1 MSTSSGARE
10 PDPNRWKALAV
21 CLLSGFMTLL
31 DISIVNVALPTIR
44 TGLHAPQNDLEWIV
58 SGYALSL
65 GMLLVPSGRLG
76 DARGRRP
83 VWMAGVI
90 GFVLASAA
98 CGAAPSSS
106 FLVGARVVQGI
117 AGGFVT
123 PQVSGFIQTLFAGE
137 ERAKAF
143 GAFGTMVGISTAV
156 GPLLGGVLISLFGTH
171 SGWRVVFFVNL
182 PVGIIALALAR
193 RYLPAPPPRDASRR
207 TDLDPIGV
215 VLLAL
220 TVVCILV
227 PFIEE
232 QSWHS
237 PLRPLLWPVA
247 ACLAAL
253 WLWHERRYDRS
264 HEPVISLDL
273 FRIRSYVL
281 GMGIGLVYFAGFTAV
296 FFTFTQ
302 YLQTGLGYS
311 ALTAGLSAT
320 PFALGSA
327 LTASLGSRRVLT
339 RGRVLVAAGLATV
352 ITGLALTWL
361 AVKLE
366 AGPDIGWWTALPLL
380 IAGLGGGWVISPNQ
394 TLSLSEVPGA
404 RAGSAAGALQ
414 TAQRIGSS
422 AGIAIT
428 GSIFYGT
435 LSRDRGDFAAA
446 FRAGLIAIGCFCAAA
461 LALALADALTRDRS
475 QRADRVTGRPS
486 AGNGPVA

>member
-1 MSTSSGARE
+1 
-10 PDPNRWKALAV
+10 
-21 CLLSGFMTLL
+21 
-31 DISIVNVALPTIR
+31 
-44 TGLHAPQNDLEWIV
+44 
-58 SGYALSL
+58 
-65 GMLLVPSGRLG
+65 
-76 DARGRRP
+76 
-83 VWMAGVI
+83 
-90 GFVLASAA
+90 
-98 CGAAPSSS
+98 
-106 FLVGARVVQGI
+106 
-117 AGGFVT
+117 
-123 PQVSGFIQTLFAGE
+123 
-137 ERAKAF
+137 
-143 GAFGTMVGISTAV
+143 
-156 GPLLGGVLISLFGTH
+156 
-171 SGWRVVFFVNL
+171 
-182 PVGIIALALAR
+182 VGIIALALAR

-215 VLLAL
+215 GLLAL